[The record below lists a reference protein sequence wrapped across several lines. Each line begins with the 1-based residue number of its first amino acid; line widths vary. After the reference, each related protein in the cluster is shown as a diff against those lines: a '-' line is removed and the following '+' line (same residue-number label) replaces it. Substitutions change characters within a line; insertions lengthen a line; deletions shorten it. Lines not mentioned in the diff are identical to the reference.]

1 MIRPFVLV
9 RMLLPAVFVTVL
21 LAGCGIQQTEASGG
35 AVVKLQE
42 RVRTARQL
50 VSEQNPSAALN
61 EIEALASDLATA
73 AANGDLPAE
82 QHQRAETALGAVRT
96 DLESLVK
103 EAAATDGSITDEPLS
118 PAETP
123 SDAGN
128 SDDRAD
134 DRQWDRDGDREDTE
148 DEDSWEDQD
157 SGDDQDSWKD
167 EDSGDEDSG
176 DDD

>member
-42 RVRTARQL
+42 RVRTVRQL

-82 QHQRAETALGAVRT
+82 QHQRAETALGVVRT

-148 DEDSWEDQD
+148 DEDDWDD
-157 SGDDQDSWKD
+157 WDDQDSWED

>member
-1 MIRPFVLV
+1 MIRPFAPV

-21 LAGCGIQQTEASGG
+21 LAGCSIQQTEASG
-35 AVVKLQE
+35 AAVKLQE

-61 EIEALASDLATA
+61 EIEALANDLATA

-96 DLESLVK
+96 DLQSLVK
-103 EAAATDGSITDEPLS
+103 EAAAADGSTTGGPPD

-123 SDAGN
+123 SDAGS

-134 DRQWDRDGDREDTE
+134 DRQWD
-148 DEDSWEDQD
+148 
-157 SGDDQDSWKD
+157 
-167 EDSGDEDSG
+167 
-176 DDD
+176 